1 VAKPIGPAANASPLA
16 AGESAH
22 VVCIRL
28 GPGGVLPR
36 HPAASDQLFVVVQG
50 EGWASGGDGAEQPI
64 SAGAAV
70 FWPAGEEHETRTDI
84 GLTAIVVEA
93 GQIEPR

>member
-1 VAKPIGPAANASPLA
+1 
-16 AGESAH
+16 

-28 GPGGVLPR
+28 GPGGLLPR

-50 EGWASGGDGAEQPI
+50 EGWASGDDAGEQPI
-64 SAGAAV
+64 SAGTAV

-93 GQIEPR
+93 EQLDV